1 MIDFSNMLGKPLRHC
16 FVPAD
21 QASVT
26 FVFEDGMRRS
36 FGAMNAGGTRITPVA
51 LTSGKPTEGVTF
63 TRVDYPLDTADG
75 MLLVTTESSV
85 RVMFPVGGF
94 LTELPE

>member
-36 FGAMNAGGTRITPVA
+36 FGAMNTGGTRITPVA
-51 LTSGKPTEGVTF
+51 ITSGKPTEGVTF
-63 TRVDYPLDTADG
+63 TQVDYPLPSNNGVSFVTPGDV
-75 MLLVTTESSV
+75 LLVT
-85 RVMFPVGGF
+85 FPVGGL